1 MCVLWLRWAETFF
14 NGFSARNSLSH
25 SIMRGAGAGNLF
37 DKRKRHYNVSVS
49 VQSELVKAA
58 VCRLVWFIDWAGL
71 FALDQTPCIVC
82 KKSITRITLEGSR
95 NTINLVA
102 LGINNSLPQ
111 SSHDNNPRLMVYCV
125 YWPYCTTATIQICFA
140 NIMMFCNLYIM
151 AGLQQ

>member
-25 SIMRGAGAGNLF
+25 SIMRGAVARNLF

-58 VCRLVWFIDWAGL
+58 VCRLVWFIDWARL

-125 YWPYCTTATIQICFA
+125 YWPYCTIATIQICFA
-140 NIMMFCNLYIM
+140 NINMFCNLYIL